1 MAKVGTHKRALKAS
15 DSPNEFKILR
25 DLLRQPLDKFQA
37 AVKVF
42 ASGVKDDWLTITIP
56 CPAGWSGLGS
66 ASPVTDGS
74 DVLRLGLRLERPSD
88 AVVPAG
94 IADPMRPQATP
105 GFGLAVDKN
114 EVAI

>member
-1 MAKVGTHKRALKAS
+1 M
-15 DSPNEFKILR
+15 
-25 DLLRQPLDKFQA
+25 
-37 AVKVF
+37 
-42 ASGVKDDWLTITIP
+42 
-56 CPAGWSGLGS
+56 
-66 ASPVTDGS
+66 
-74 DVLRLGLRLERPSD
+74 LRLGLRLERPSD